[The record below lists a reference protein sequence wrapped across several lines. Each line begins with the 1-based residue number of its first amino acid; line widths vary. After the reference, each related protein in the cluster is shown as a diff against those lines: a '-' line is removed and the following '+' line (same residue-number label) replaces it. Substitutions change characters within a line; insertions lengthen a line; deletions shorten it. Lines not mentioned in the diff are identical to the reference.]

1 MQRWGM
7 VVLGDW
13 LLVLWILSR
22 LWIILHGDMEF
33 GNFKVINSSYT
44 YGIFQQQIVDGYQQ
58 EFPDYWLSF
67 GNAWEI
73 QRLDVSYDVKFRG
86 HVIRHELDD
95 GKESYSWESSEKV
108 VAVAY
113 DYPIPGYGTHNTI
126 NIRLWSSKPVKEFD
140 LASFNAGNY
149 DKSVE
154 EQKAAENITS
164 VLYPNDNHYSGKE

>member
-1 MQRWGM
+1 MGFGICFSS
-7 VVLGDW
+7 L
-13 LLVLWILSR
+13 
-22 LWIILHGDMEF
+22 EF
-33 GNFKVINSSYT
+33 RYS

-73 QRLDVSYDVKFRG
+73 QRLDVSYDVKFKG
-86 HVIRHELDD
+86 HVVRHELPG
-95 GKESYSWESSEKV
+95 GKERFTWESAEKI

-113 DYPIPGYGTHNTI
+113 DYPIPGYGTNNTI
-126 NIRLWSSKPVKEFD
+126 NIRLWSSKPVREFD
-140 LASFNAGNY
+140 LASFNAGNF